1 MRLAVERASAHAR
14 SVLRALATA
23 AMVVM
28 LVAWGPPASASPAV
42 PARGPGLLCQ
52 PCLAYGHRGADVGHR
67 GDKLARCESFSRSGF
82 HRSRLGECYQLFVF
96 SNQWTARTLHSA
108 GLPFVPK
115 LSPGGCGRVVRL
127 RDDCQAHAPPDQ
139 TARGDPLHAAARI
152 DSIWVTARSQ
162 SKAVVMCS
170 RPAPASRARSAGSST
185 RLAILAARSSTSRRR
200 ATRAVT
206 PSTA

>member
-1 MRLAVERASAHAR
+1 MPGVFCARWRRRRWSSCSWHGDRRPARPRPCQRADLGCCVSHAWH
-14 SVLRALATA
+14 TDI
-23 AMVVM
+23 
-28 LVAWGPPASASPAV
+28 AV
-42 PARGPGLLCQ
+42 PMSDIAGTNWPDANRFPGAAFIEVGWGNATSSSFSPISGPRGLCIARAFLSSPNSLPVGAVLCQ
-52 PCLAYGHRGADVGHR
+52 A
-67 GDKLARCESFSRSGF
+67 ARI
-82 HRSRLGECYQLFVF
+82 
-96 SNQWTARTLHSA
+96 
-108 GLPFVPK
+108 
-115 LSPGGCGRVVRL
+115 GRVVRL
-127 RDDCQAHAPPDQ
+127 RYDRQAHAPPDQ